1 MMPVPWAAYCKQR
14 RYGDRSPASYTSIRS
29 TTFAE
34 SHPALLT
41 RNALEA
47 ISVFDRSPR
56 SRRAGRAQKS
66 LSNVQFYTDSLLL
79 MGARFLRSSRCRK
92 ATGLSIQLTYRNPIR
107 VSVALAPETCRARGA
122 PCNYLQ
128 SCKKNRLLVSCRGP
142 SSDLQ
147 QQRSS
152 ASPGAGGHWE
162 KPPRKWGGKVLLRP
176 SSSHLL
182 PSASISFSTVSMSPK
197 N

>member
-56 SRRAGRAQKS
+56 SRRARRAQKS

-107 VSVALAPETCRARGA
+107 VSVCPRSRNMSGERSPMQLSPILQEESVTRLLQGAFVGFAATAIIGFTWGGWTLGKTAKEMAEKSAATAVVVALAPIC
-122 PCNYLQ
+122 
-128 SCKKNRLLVSCRGP
+128 V
-142 SSDLQ
+142 D
-147 QQRSS
+147 
-152 ASPGAGGHWE
+152 
-162 KPPRKWGGKVLLRP
+162 
-176 SSSHLL
+176 
-182 PSASISFSTVSMSPK
+182 
-197 N
+197 